1 MKKGVRR
8 TGHASRRWKAC
19 VEKAVNSHLSIHMA
33 NEPDF
38 VAFISKEIAESLDE
52 EPP

>member
-1 MKKGVRR
+1 MKKDEHR
-8 TGHASRRWKAC
+8 TDQASRRWKAR
-19 VEKAVNSHLSIHMA
+19 VEKVVNSRLSHHMA